1 VLVSLRDLAERWVAI
16 KNTSRPSP
24 NTASARVSDLWVI
37 GQALASAEHGGPDKL
52 GVLEP
57 LSPTDVTLAGLEDAF
72 ASYAMNHA
80 ASSTRRVMSTWRQF
94 CLWMVRDGHLLA
106 NPMDHIESPK
116 RTAWSPKPLQPE
128 DLAAVAVEASAA
140 ATTARNP
147 WPERDETLF
156 ALLIAGGLRISEV
169 ADLQIGDCYLKDDPP
184 RIRVSGKGDK
194 VRTVPLP
201 PEAVARIE
209 KYLDSR
215 MVRELE
221 TKATTPLVVRPDGR
235 AMTRSAID
243 HAVRGWFRR
252 AGRTPPKGALSH
264 SFRHTYAT
272 MLIDN
277 GASLPEVQQLLGHA
291 DLATTQAYLGVTAK
305 GLAEAAM
312 ANPARKLL

>member
-1 VLVSLRDLAERWVAI
+1 MTLRDLAERWVAI
-16 KNTSRPSP
+16 KNTARPSP
-24 NTASARVSDLWVI
+24 NTASARVSDLWAI
-37 GQALASAEHGGPDKL
+37 GQSLAETEHADQDKL
-52 GVLEP
+52 GVLES
-57 LSPTDVTLAGLEDAF
+57 LSPADVTLARLEDAF
-72 ASYAMNHA
+72 AAYAGGHA
-80 ASSTRRVMSTWRQF
+80 SSSTRRVMSTWRQF
-94 CLWMVRDGHLLA
+94 CLWMVRDGHLVA
-106 NPMDHIESPK
+106 NPMDHIESPA
-116 RTAWSPKPLQPE
+116 RTPWSPKPLQPE
-128 DLAAVAVEASAA
+128 DLAAVAEHAS
-140 ATTARNP
+140 TPGVTSRNP
-147 WPERDETLF
+147 WPERDQALF

-169 ADLQIGDCYLKDDPP
+169 AGLQIGDCYLKDDPP
-184 RIRVSGKGDK
+184 RLRVTGKGDK
-194 VRTVPLP
+194 VRTVPIP
-201 PEAVARIE
+201 PEAVARIDA
-209 KYLDSR
+209 YLESR
-215 MVRELE
+215 GVRDFE
-221 TKATTPLVVRPDGR
+221 TDAASPLLVRPDGR